1 VNFSPK
7 NIIQNFKKLIMK
19 KLIVSILSI
28 FSFFASQAQ
37 TTAMDFSRNDC
48 DGNPV
53 HLFSLL
59 DSGYTVVLE
68 YVMIPNCQPCIT
80 AGKGLTSLV
89 EPFKTS
95 HPGKVK
101 ILQIAYSNSYTCEGM
116 QSWKSAN
123 GFTHQILTLGNN
135 EVEYYGGMGMPTI
148 VVVGPKDRYVHYKKQ
163 GYSVSHNANITNAI
177 NNSLAGLTGLE
188 TYKENLAKIYP
199 NPATK
204 SIQIDS
210 KFEMNEA
217 IIYNQNGQEIS
228 TQNLIGKSAALD
240 VSSLEKGFFF
250 VKLMYK
256 DGNFSI
262 HRIIKD

>member
-1 VNFSPK
+1 
-7 NIIQNFKKLIMK
+7 
-19 KLIVSILSI
+19 
-28 FSFFASQAQ
+28 
-37 TTAMDFSRNDC
+37 
-48 DGNPV
+48 
-53 HLFSLL
+53 
-59 DSGYTVVLE
+59 
-68 YVMIPNCQPCIT
+68 MIPNCQPCIT

-199 NPATK
+199 RN
-204 SIQIDS
+204 QYS
-210 KFEMNEA
+210 KFNW
-217 IIYNQNGQEIS
+217 EIGCIRCFFFGKRLLFCKTDVQGRKFQH
-228 TQNLIGKSAALD
+228 TQNHQRLI
-240 VSSLEKGFFF
+240 V
-250 VKLMYK
+250 
-256 DGNFSI
+256 
-262 HRIIKD
+262 